1 MLEPTDLNNVL
12 NHNSWSHKLL
22 FQKLNSLY
30 LVVLLF
36 LFLLYVESTVESH
49 WFTIGVVGLT
59 AIS

>member
-36 LFLLYVESTVESH
+36 LFYFMLNQLWKVIGLQLES
-49 WFTIGVVGLT
+49 LD
-59 AIS
+59 